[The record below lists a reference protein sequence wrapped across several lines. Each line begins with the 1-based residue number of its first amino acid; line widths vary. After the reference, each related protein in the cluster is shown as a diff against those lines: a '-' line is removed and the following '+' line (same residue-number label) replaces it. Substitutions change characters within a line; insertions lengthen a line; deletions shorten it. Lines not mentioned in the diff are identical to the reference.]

1 MNVRQDDDQRKSM
14 VLQNLQKS
22 TDFLRRITM
31 PVQRQGGVTLS
42 YVSPHCHRFPL
53 EDYIWLV
60 SRRHGQQP
68 CNWWCAACG
77 QYSWKNPNRVLV
89 TLDSADP
96 SKAKVFRATFACE
109 NLMCDLKLLANQPT
123 GGDSVVDTIFGLQ
136 EQSRLKIVDELRRF
150 TEVDSHEAVKIGDPE
165 KNSEAIKVVGP
176 NFDRE
181 NISRGGPNWHF
192 VEVSKVLSAPSSTPP
207 KWRPTD
213 GDHRWTRTGTQFVKS
228 STKASRERNG
238 RTCTTSAWNEQ
249 GSQRSKAKLLWKMW
263 GAKDRGDRHT
273 L

>member
-1 MNVRQDDDQRKSM
+1 M
-14 VLQNLQKS
+14 
-22 TDFLRRITM
+22 
-31 PVQRQGGVTLS
+31 LS

-60 SRRHGQQP
+60 STRH
-68 CNWWCAACG
+68 G

-150 TEVDSHEAVKIGDPE
+150 TEVDNHEAVKIGDPE
-165 KNSEAIKVVGP
+165 KNSDVIKVVGP

-181 NISRGGPNWHF
+181 REHFPWRSELTLRRG
-192 VEVSKVLSAPSSTPP
+192 E
-207 KWRPTD
+207 
-213 GDHRWTRTGTQFVKS
+213 
-228 STKASRERNG
+228 
-238 RTCTTSAWNEQ
+238 
-249 GSQRSKAKLLWKMW
+249 
-263 GAKDRGDRHT
+263 
-273 L
+273 